1 MSHIVQFSYIFN
13 EDINRIYDCFCDFN
27 LVTEVTF
34 YNVMTNAKKLKGNFL
49 NEEGAIF
56 QFTFKNYYNF

>member
-34 YNVMTNAKKLKGNFL
+34 YNLMTNAKKLKGNFL
-49 NEEGAIF
+49 N
-56 QFTFKNYYNF
+56 